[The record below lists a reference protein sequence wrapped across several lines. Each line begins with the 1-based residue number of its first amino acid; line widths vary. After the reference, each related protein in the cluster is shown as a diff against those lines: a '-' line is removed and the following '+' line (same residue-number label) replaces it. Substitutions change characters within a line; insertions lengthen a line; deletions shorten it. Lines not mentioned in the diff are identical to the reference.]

1 MNSAIDAMGENLQ
14 PKQNHNQKM
23 ALFFISFI
31 ITGNIFII
39 KLFVGIMI
47 DRFNRLKDQM
57 RGYNLMTRD
66 QKDWI

>member
-1 MNSAIDAMGENLQ
+1 MMYSAIDSTGEGLQ
-14 PKQNHNQKM
+14 PKENYNQKM
-23 ALFFISFI
+23 SLFFISFI

-47 DRFNRLKDQM
+47 DRFNRLKDQV

-66 QKDWI
+66 